1 MPTRC
6 TEAATYSGIRNSWP
20 PGCRHAGKPDKP
32 DRTSGRPPA
41 LLRPSRSPK
50 SPRPECASVSPWRL
64 AKLADEIWRP
74 AAVRTFFE
82 GPEGRR
88 TLPTSGFA
96 VLPRHY
102 GLNALGALKVR
113 NGAAG
118 NQHRTPIR
126 WPGSTGTH
134 SEPASQTRT
143 SESPRA
149 TGRPVPSHRVPRFCP
164 VGAGAG
170 ADGGEICW

>member
-6 TEAATYSGIRNSWP
+6 TEAATCSGIRNSWP

-50 SPRPECASVSPWRL
+50 SPRPECASVSPWGL

-82 GPEGRR
+82 GLEGRR

-96 VLPRHY
+96 VLPWHY
-102 GLNALGALKVR
+102 GLNALGPLKVR

-118 NQHRTPIR
+118 NQHRTPMR
-126 WPGSTGTH
+126 WPGSTGNMTARKSRTH
-134 SEPASQTRT
+134 QRPSQSRAGH
-143 SESPRA
+143 SGAGFGPRA
-149 TGRPVPSHRVPRFCP
+149 FPGLLIFQFSDRGSTP
-164 VGAGAG
+164 
-170 ADGGEICW
+170 

>member
-6 TEAATYSGIRNSWP
+6 TEAVTCSGIRNSWP

-50 SPRPECASVSPWRL
+50 SPRPECASVSPWGL
-64 AKLADEIWRP
+64 AKLADEIWRL

-82 GPEGRR
+82 DPEGRR

-102 GLNALGALKVR
+102 GLNALRPLKVR
-113 NGAAG
+113 NGAAR
-118 NQHRTPIR
+118 NQHRASMR
-126 WPGSTGTH
+126 WMGLTGTRQPAH
-134 SEPASQTRT
+134 PGLTSGLPRVVQRMIAAACQLGQYEISE
-143 SESPRA
+143 
-149 TGRPVPSHRVPRFCP
+149 RP
-164 VGAGAG
+164 
-170 ADGGEICW
+170 